1 MFKKLTLFS
10 LIVVLFISFINTNF
24 AYATPQDKINES
36 LKKYQTLDSEILELN
51 SKIESLDIEIDKTTL
66 KLKENNQAISD
77 IKNQIE
83 INESKLKQT
92 KEEIEK
98 AQIVLDNRVRTM
110 YKTNMSSNILVSV
123 ITSKNITDLFSR
135 VQAISK
141 ILSTDK
147 EILSDIN
154 NKKNELDLTIKN
166 LNTKNSELATLKN
179 IIEEDLKTIENK
191 KSEQEKYLEQLN
203 SEKESAFAI
212 IEENEKILIS
222 DSLAI
227 ANSSSASTSELQ
239 NAIDSLKSYIPLLN
253 SSKIINM
260 ARDGISNA
268 ESRINE
274 LNKPIVDNSADIA
287 TGTIGNV
294 VKTLTM
300 ESTAY
305 YGHGTTALGLKP
317 VRNPN
322 GLSTIAVDPNVIPL
336 GTKVY
341 VSGYG
346 LAIAADTG
354 GAIKGNIIDVYFN
367 SSSQCKAWGRK
378 YNVEV
383 LVIAYPGEW

>member
-77 IKNQIE
+77 IKKQIE

-166 LNTKNSELATLKN
+166 LNTKNYELATLKN
-179 IIEEDLKTIENK
+179 IIEEDLKTVENK

-222 DSLAI
+222 DSLTI

-354 GAIKGNIIDVYFN
+354 GAIKGNIIDVFLN
-367 SSSQCKAWGRK
+367 SYEECYSWGRRQ
-378 YNVEV
+378 VTVQILE
-383 LVIAYPGEW
+383 

>member
-98 AQIVLDNRVRTM
+98 AQVVLDNRVRTM

-179 IIEEDLKTIENK
+179 IIEEDLKTVENK

-203 SEKESAFAI
+203 SEKEYAFAI

-222 DSLAI
+222 DSLTI

-260 ARDGISNA
+260 ARDGINNA

-354 GAIKGNIIDVYFN
+354 GAIKGNIIDVFLN
-367 SSSQCKAWGRK
+367 SYEECYSWGRRQ
-378 YNVEV
+378 VTVQILE
-383 LVIAYPGEW
+383 

>member
-92 KEEIEK
+92 KAEIEK

-354 GAIKGNIIDVYFN
+354 GAIKGNIIDVFLN
-367 SSSQCKAWGRK
+367 SYEECYSWGRRQ
-378 YNVEV
+378 VTVQILE
-383 LVIAYPGEW
+383 

>member
-166 LNTKNSELATLKN
+166 LNTV
-179 IIEEDLKTIENK
+179 ENK

-354 GAIKGNIIDVYFN
+354 GAIKGNIIDVFLN
-367 SSSQCKAWGRK
+367 SYEECYSWGRRQ
-378 YNVEV
+378 VTVQILE
-383 LVIAYPGEW
+383 

>member
-179 IIEEDLKTIENK
+179 IIEEDLKTVENK

-222 DSLAI
+222 DSLTI

-317 VRNPN
+317 IRNPN

-354 GAIKGNIIDVYFN
+354 GAIKGNIIDVFLN
-367 SSSQCKAWGRK
+367 SYEECYSWGRRQ
-378 YNVEV
+378 VTVQILE
-383 LVIAYPGEW
+383 

>member
-1 MFKKLTLFS
+1 MFKKLTLIS

-179 IIEEDLKTIENK
+179 IIEEDLKTVENK

-354 GAIKGNIIDVYFN
+354 GAIKGNIIDVFLN
-367 SSSQCKAWGRK
+367 SYEECYSWGRRQ
-378 YNVEV
+378 VTVQILE
-383 LVIAYPGEW
+383 

>member
-51 SKIESLDIEIDKTTL
+51 TKIESLDIEIDKTTL

-179 IIEEDLKTIENK
+179 IIEEDLKTVENK

-354 GAIKGNIIDVYFN
+354 GAIKGNIIDVFLN
-367 SSSQCKAWGRK
+367 SYEECYSWGRRQ
-378 YNVEV
+378 VTVQILE
-383 LVIAYPGEW
+383 

>member
-317 VRNPN
+317 VRNTN

-354 GAIKGNIIDVYFN
+354 GAIKGNIIDVFLN
-367 SSSQCKAWGRK
+367 SYEECYSWGRRQ
-378 YNVEV
+378 VTVQILE
-383 LVIAYPGEW
+383 

>member
-83 INESKLKQT
+83 INESKLKQI

-179 IIEEDLKTIENK
+179 IIEEDLKTVENK

-222 DSLAI
+222 DSLTI

-260 ARDGISNA
+260 ARDGINNA

-354 GAIKGNIIDVYFN
+354 GAIKGNIIDVFLN
-367 SSSQCKAWGRK
+367 SYEECYSWGRRQ
-378 YNVEV
+378 VTVQILE
-383 LVIAYPGEW
+383 

>member
-212 IEENEKILIS
+212 IEENEKILIF

-354 GAIKGNIIDVYFN
+354 GAIKGNIIDVFLN
-367 SSSQCKAWGRK
+367 SYEECYSWGRRQ
-378 YNVEV
+378 VTVQILE
-383 LVIAYPGEW
+383 YP

>member
-77 IKNQIE
+77 IKSQIE

-191 KSEQEKYLEQLN
+191 KQLN

-354 GAIKGNIIDVYFN
+354 GAIKGNIIDVFLN
-367 SSSQCKAWGRK
+367 SYEECYSWGRRQ
-378 YNVEV
+378 VTVQILE
-383 LVIAYPGEW
+383 

>member
-24 AYATPQDKINES
+24 AYATQQDKINES

-98 AQIVLDNRVRTM
+98 AQVVLDNRVRTM

-179 IIEEDLKTIENK
+179 IIEEDLKTVENK

-222 DSLAI
+222 DSLTI

-260 ARDGISNA
+260 ARDGINNA

-354 GAIKGNIIDVYFN
+354 GAIKGNIIDVFLN
-367 SSSQCKAWGRK
+367 SYEECYSWGRRQ
-378 YNVEV
+378 VTVQILE
-383 LVIAYPGEW
+383 

>member
-36 LKKYQTLDSEILELN
+36 IKKYQTLDSEILELN

-179 IIEEDLKTIENK
+179 IIEEDLKTVENK

-354 GAIKGNIIDVYFN
+354 GAIKGNIIDVFLN
-367 SSSQCKAWGRK
+367 SYEECYSWGRRQ
-378 YNVEV
+378 VTVQILE
-383 LVIAYPGEW
+383 

>member
-98 AQIVLDNRVRTM
+98 AQVVLDNRVRTM

-179 IIEEDLKTIENK
+179 IIEEDLKTVENK

-222 DSLAI
+222 DSLTI

-260 ARDGISNA
+260 ARDGINNA

-305 YGHGTTALGLKP
+305 YDHGTTALGLKP

-354 GAIKGNIIDVYFN
+354 GAIKGNIIDVFLN
-367 SSSQCKAWGRK
+367 SYEECYSWGRRQ
-378 YNVEV
+378 VTVQILE
-383 LVIAYPGEW
+383 

>member
-179 IIEEDLKTIENK
+179 IIEEDLKTVENK

-354 GAIKGNIIDVYFN
+354 GAIKGNIIDVFLN
-367 SSSQCKAWGRK
+367 SYEECYSWGRRQ
-378 YNVEV
+378 VTVQILE
-383 LVIAYPGEW
+383 YPRL

>member
-36 LKKYQTLDSEILELN
+36 LKKYQTLDYEILELN

-253 SSKIINM
+253 SSKIINI

-354 GAIKGNIIDVYFN
+354 GAIKGNIIDVFLN
-367 SSSQCKAWGRK
+367 SYEECYSWGRRQ
-378 YNVEV
+378 VTVQILE
-383 LVIAYPGEW
+383 

>member
-10 LIVVLFISFINTNF
+10 LIVVLFILFINTNF

-179 IIEEDLKTIENK
+179 IIEEDLKTVENK

-203 SEKESAFAI
+203 SEKEYAFAI

-354 GAIKGNIIDVYFN
+354 GAIKGNIIDVFLN
-367 SSSQCKAWGRK
+367 SYEECYSWGRRQ
-378 YNVEV
+378 VTVQILE
-383 LVIAYPGEW
+383 

>member
-179 IIEEDLKTIENK
+179 IIEEDLKTVENK

-203 SEKESAFAI
+203 SEKEYAFAI

-354 GAIKGNIIDVYFN
+354 GAIKGNIIDVFLN
-367 SSSQCKAWGRK
+367 SYEECYSWGRRQ
-378 YNVEV
+378 VTVQILE
-383 LVIAYPGEW
+383 

>member
-179 IIEEDLKTIENK
+179 IIEEDLKTVENK

-274 LNKPIVDNSADIA
+274 LNKPIVDNNADIA

-354 GAIKGNIIDVYFN
+354 GAIKGNIIDVFLN
-367 SSSQCKAWGRK
+367 SYEECYSWGRRQ
-378 YNVEV
+378 VTVQILE
-383 LVIAYPGEW
+383 

>member
-141 ILSTDK
+141 ILSTD
-147 EILSDIN
+147 ILSDIN

-179 IIEEDLKTIENK
+179 IIEEDLKTVENK

-354 GAIKGNIIDVYFN
+354 GAIKGNIIDVFLN
-367 SSSQCKAWGRK
+367 SYEECYSWGRRQ
-378 YNVEV
+378 VTVQILE
-383 LVIAYPGEW
+383 

>member
-77 IKNQIE
+77 IKSQIE

-92 KEEIEK
+92 NEEIEK

-354 GAIKGNIIDVYFN
+354 GAIKGNIIDVFLN
-367 SSSQCKAWGRK
+367 SYEECYSWGRRQ
-378 YNVEV
+378 VTVQILE
-383 LVIAYPGEW
+383 

>member
-179 IIEEDLKTIENK
+179 IIEEDLKTVENK

-222 DSLAI
+222 DSLAV

-260 ARDGISNA
+260 AKDGISNA

-274 LNKPIVDNSADIA
+274 LNKAIVDNSGDIA

-354 GAIKGNIIDVYFN
+354 GAIKGNIIDVFLN
-367 SSSQCKAWGRK
+367 SYEECYSWGRRQ
-378 YNVEV
+378 VTVQILE
-383 LVIAYPGEW
+383 

>member
-77 IKNQIE
+77 IKSQIE

-287 TGTIGNV
+287 TGTIVNV

-354 GAIKGNIIDVYFN
+354 GAIKGNIIDVFLN
-367 SSSQCKAWGRK
+367 SYEECYSWGRRQ
-378 YNVEV
+378 VTVQILE
-383 LVIAYPGEW
+383 

>member
-10 LIVVLFISFINTNF
+10 LIVVLFISVINTNS

-110 YKTNMSSNILVSV
+110 YKTNISSNILVSV

-179 IIEEDLKTIENK
+179 IIEEDLKTVENK

-203 SEKESAFAI
+203 SEKEYAFAI

-354 GAIKGNIIDVYFN
+354 GAIKGNIIDVFLN
-367 SSSQCKAWGRK
+367 SYEECYSWGRRQ
-378 YNVEV
+378 VTVQILE
-383 LVIAYPGEW
+383 

>member
-166 LNTKNSELATLKN
+166 LNTKNSELSTLKN
-179 IIEEDLKTIENK
+179 IIEEDLKTVENK

-287 TGTIGNV
+287 TGTLGNV

-354 GAIKGNIIDVYFN
+354 GAIKGNIIDVFLN
-367 SSSQCKAWGRK
+367 SYEECYSWGRRQ
-378 YNVEV
+378 VTVQILE
-383 LVIAYPGEW
+383 

>member
-98 AQIVLDNRVRTM
+98 AQVVLDNRVRTM

-179 IIEEDLKTIENK
+179 IIEEDLKTVENK

-354 GAIKGNIIDVYFN
+354 GAIKGNIIDVFLN
-367 SSSQCKAWGRK
+367 SYEECYSWGRRQ
-378 YNVEV
+378 VTVQILE
-383 LVIAYPGEW
+383 

>member
-110 YKTNMSSNILVSV
+110 YKTNISSNILVSV

-354 GAIKGNIIDVYFN
+354 GAIKGNIIDVFLN
-367 SSSQCKAWGRK
+367 SYEECYSWGRRQ
-378 YNVEV
+378 VTVQILE
-383 LVIAYPGEW
+383 YP

>member
-77 IKNQIE
+77 IKSQIE

-354 GAIKGNIIDVYFN
+354 GAIKGNIIDVFLN
-367 SSSQCKAWGRK
+367 SYEECYSWGRRQ
-378 YNVEV
+378 VTVQILE
-383 LVIAYPGEW
+383 

>member
-341 VSGYG
+341 VSDYG

-354 GAIKGNIIDVYFN
+354 GAIKGNIIDVFLN
-367 SSSQCKAWGRK
+367 SYEECYSWGRRQ
-378 YNVEV
+378 VTVQILE
-383 LVIAYPGEW
+383 

>member
-179 IIEEDLKTIENK
+179 IIEEDLKTVENK
-191 KSEQEKYLEQLN
+191 KSEQEKYPYHM
-203 SEKESAFAI
+203 
-212 IEENEKILIS
+212 
-222 DSLAI
+222 D
-227 ANSSSASTSELQ
+227 
-239 NAIDSLKSYIPLLN
+239 
-253 SSKIINM
+253 
-260 ARDGISNA
+260 
-268 ESRINE
+268 
-274 LNKPIVDNSADIA
+274 
-287 TGTIGNV
+287 
-294 VKTLTM
+294 
-300 ESTAY
+300 
-305 YGHGTTALGLKP
+305 
-317 VRNPN
+317 
-322 GLSTIAVDPNVIPL
+322 
-336 GTKVY
+336 
-341 VSGYG
+341 
-346 LAIAADTG
+346 
-354 GAIKGNIIDVYFN
+354 
-367 SSSQCKAWGRK
+367 
-378 YNVEV
+378 
-383 LVIAYPGEW
+383 